1 MVIPLLAN
9 QDLTP
14 MLLYIQFV
22 KSGMNT
28 RPPPKPLCQTHLFL
42 QVANNLFCMQTG
54 IHYIILLI
62 SAFVY
67 FRLVSKYYLDV
78 VRLDHEHLHQVSI
91 YYKSLKAAE
100 MLFI

>member
-28 RPPPKPLCQTHLFL
+28 RPPPKSLCQTHLFL
-42 QVANNLFCMQTG
+42 QVANNLLCMQTG
-54 IHYIILLI
+54 IHYII
-62 SAFVY
+62 AFVY

-78 VRLDHEHLHQVSI
+78 VRLDREHLHQVSI

-100 MLFI
+100 ILFI